1 MKPALVILLHSHAR
15 DRVYQA
21 ASLCL
26 AASSM
31 GWACH
36 LVLFY
41 QALAEYVGGAWDADP
56 GEMNAPEAGGDRR
69 RLDGW
74 SRSAEHGF
82 DDAGFPPIAELLEK
96 ARGEEGGLKL
106 YACSASVRVLGLDPE
121 VVRRRVDEIVGLP
134 TVLGIAESARFAWY
148 I

>member
-1 MKPALVILLHSHAR
+1 MKPTLVILLHSHAH

-31 GWACH
+31 GWPCH
-36 LVLFY
+36 LFLFY
-41 QALAEYVGGAWDADP
+41 QALAAFVGGAWDTGP
-56 GEMNAPEAGGDRR
+56 GEMNAPEAVGAGHRF
-69 RLDGW
+69 DGW
-74 SRSAEHGF
+74 SRSVERGF
-82 DDAGFPPIAELLEK
+82 EDAGFPPVAELLEK
-96 ARGEEGGLKL
+96 ARSEEGGLKL
-106 YACSASVRVLGLDPE
+106 YACSASVKVLGLDPG

-134 TVLGIAESARFAWY
+134 TILGIAESARFAWY